1 MPRLLSLRLL
11 GWLVS
16 LLGTVVALP
25 LRPVGSTS
33 PWIPSEVVSSG
44 LVSGCPFVESRIF
57 VADDVQYSSD
67 LFSCSGAERYVDLQ
81 RQWYETLLPSL
92 ADARFS
98 VLRVAPLSESRVEV
112 AWNLSFVAENTAG
125 LVSSL
130 GSLPGVR
137 LRYFDILDKERLRSV
152 FSWGALGRTIGRLLL
167 TGELA
172 LPQAV
177 ILGTSEMT
185 FALRTNASD
194 ETPFV
199 LVGQKDSLKLVRSL
213 DRGYLKN
220 RKLTFDLLEFVDASR
235 PPFVSFED
243 WNDIIV
249 RRLNTRSVPGMGQ
262 FDVDGI
268 EGTQSETV
276 ERVVANLLRIAVP
289 IGLALLLFS
298 KYVLD
303 VDILPTYEDNSSEF
317 YF

>member
-1 MPRLLSLRLL
+1 M
-11 GWLVS
+11 
-16 LLGTVVALP
+16 
-25 LRPVGSTS
+25 
-33 PWIPSEVVSSG
+33 
-44 LVSGCPFVESRIF
+44 
-57 VADDVQYSSD
+57 
-67 LFSCSGAERYVDLQ
+67 DLQ